1 MSGSDAN
8 QEDASNTV
16 LRGNENRFG
25 GTRGGERRDEYLS
38 DEKSL
43 FISLMHSI
51 PACFIR
57 KDRDGRIIF
66 ANEKAAGLLGV
77 TSQDMIGKTVAD
89 FYPEEFAQAAR
100 DEDEMVMNH
109 GEVIEDVFDT
119 EVEGEIRY
127 FASRKGPVRNGNGEV
142 IGIQSIYWDIT
153 EQRLAEMALH
163 REREELRL
171 AKIAADEANRAK
183 SDFLANMSH
192 EIRTPMNAIIGIT
205 DLLLETDLNHT
216 QREYLRMVQDS
227 GEALLTLINDVL
239 DFSKIESG
247 KFELDHLPF
256 DLHETLGDALKGL
269 GFRAHNKGLELAF
282 HVDREIPSHLIGD
295 ASRLRQVI
303 VNLIGNAIKFTESG
317 EVVLEI
323 DCVHRTE
330 DKATLHFKI
339 IDTGIGIA
347 SANIDKIFREFEQAD
362 ASTTRKFGGT
372 GLGLAICERL
382 IALMN
387 GRIWVES
394 VLGVGSKFQF
404 EITLDIDPNQV
415 DSTSLLS
422 PVNIQGVRVLIVDDN
437 ATNRRILKDMLT
449 NWGMLPTTTSCGETA
464 LKAIQ
469 DANEE
474 NDAFQVIISDVN
486 MPEMD
491 GMTLVEA
498 IKSKSLL
505 NPTRIIMLTSG
516 ARPQD
521 ARTLE
526 ALGVQAHLLKPAK
539 QSEIY
544 NAVIGSL
551 SAVLQAAGQTAPA
564 KPTMSEP
571 SISMH
576 HLRILLAEDNIVNQ
590 KLAIG
595 VLEKLG
601 HKVVVAGNGLA
612 ALDKLKQDDFDLVL
626 MDVQM
631 PEMDGLTATREIRKK
646 EMHTGARIPIIA
658 MTAHAMKGDREN
670 CLASGMDEYL
680 SKPIRTLDLEAVLT
694 KFFSVGSQLNQAADA
709 GKNGTGGWEQAAQQ
723 IFWKKAL
730 KNTAGDEELLHE
742 LLLTFQDDVPQLLKR
757 LIQAVEEDDRPRIR
771 SLAHSIKGS
780 LGFLETA
787 DAQAY
792 FQNLEDC
799 AEEAERE
806 AVLHKFADCQA
817 KLDTVMKEIEK
828 RLGA

>member
-1 MSGSDAN
+1 MSGNDFNPKVGYSGSSFDQTQSGDSLN
-8 QEDASNTV
+8 
-16 LRGNENRFG
+16 
-25 GTRGGERRDEYLS
+25 

-43 FISLMHSI
+43 FLTLVHSI

-57 KDRDGRIIF
+57 KDRDGRIVF
-66 ANEKAAGLLGV
+66 ANEKAAVVLGV
-77 TSQDMIGKTVAD
+77 TSKDMIGKTVAD

-100 DEDEMVMNH
+100 EEDEMVMNT
-109 GEVIEDVFDT
+109 GEVIEDIFDS
-119 EVEGEIRY
+119 EVEGETRY
-127 FASRKGPVRNGNGEV
+127 FASRKGPVRNGQGAV

-153 EQRLAEMALH
+153 EQSLAEQALL
-163 REREELRL
+163 REREELRV
-171 AKIAADEANRAK
+171 AKIEADEANRAK

-205 DLLLETDLNHT
+205 DLLLETELNHT

-247 KFELDHLPF
+247 KFELDHVPF

-295 ASRLRQVI
+295 PSRLRQVI
-303 VNLIGNAIKFTESG
+303 INLIGNAIKFTESG

-323 DCVHRTE
+323 DCLNRT
-330 DKATLHFKI
+330 AGSVTLHFQI

-347 SANIDKIFREFEQAD
+347 AENCDKIFCEFEQAD

-372 GLGLAICERL
+372 GLGLAICKRL
-382 IALMN
+382 VELMR

-404 EITLDIDPNQV
+404 EVTLDVDPNQS
-415 DSTSLLS
+415 DSRSMIS

-437 ATNRRILKDMLT
+437 ATNRRILKDMLS
-449 NWGMLPTTTSCGETA
+449 NWGMVPTTTSCGETA
-464 LKAIQ
+464 LQALA
-469 DANEE
+469 DANAED
-474 NDAFQVIISDVN
+474 DAFQVVICDVN
-486 MPEMD
+486 MPQMD
-491 GMTLVEA
+491 GMMLVAA
-498 IKSKSLL
+498 IKEQALL
-505 NPTRIIMLTSG
+505 NPNRIIMLTSG

-526 ALGVQAHLLKPAK
+526 ALGIQAHLLKPAK

-551 SAVLQAAGQTAPA
+551 NSGRAVTTTASAKQSSAPA
-564 KPTMSEP
+564 VVSR
-571 SISMH
+571 

-601 HKVVVAGNGLA
+601 HKVSVAGNGLVV
-612 ALDKLKQDDFDLVL
+612 LDKLRHDDFDLVL

-631 PEMDGLTATREIRKK
+631 PDMDGFTATREIRKQ
-646 EMHTGARIPIIA
+646 EESTGQHLPIIA

-670 CLASGMDEYL
+670 CLNSGMDEYL
-680 SKPIRTLDLEAVLT
+680 SKPIRTKDLEEMLLQ
-694 KFFSVGSQLNQAADA
+694 FFPIGSGANSTSANRQGN
-709 GKNGTGGWEQAAQQ
+709 TVSEESMISQ
-723 IFWKKAL
+723 ICWKKAL
-730 KNTAGDEELLHE
+730 KNTASDEDLLRE
-742 LLLTFQDDVPQLLKR
+742 LLLTFQDDVPQLLQK
-757 LIQAVEEDDRPRIR
+757 LTSAVEADDRRKVR
-771 SLAHSIKGS
+771 SVSHSIKGS

-799 AEEAERE
+799 AEEADRE
-806 AVLHKFADCQA
+806 TLSQKFAESRVR
-817 KLDTVMKEIEK
+817 LDQVLEEIAT
-828 RLGA
+828 RLK